1 MDVNFYAT
9 LRAIVGKKT
18 VHVDL
23 PPNTTALQ
31 LVEMVSADYP
41 ALHAELL
48 DAQNRFQRHMKMFIN
63 GREAVYLDQQFDT
76 IIKPS
81 DKWTSF
87 HPWVAAR
94 MQEIIRE
101 MRGIPYFLLVEYLE
115 ELGGTSLSDDQVQGP
130 GWSVKL
136 VRMEPF
142 RLGSLSVGQTR
153 LEMKIEDNLVDDFM
167 ERFGKKTLRAGA

>member
-1 MDVNFYAT
+1 VSSNKFLDPRLAGIFCFLNTPDLVYFHWNTLLEGLVEMDVNFYAT

-41 ALHAELL
+41 ALRAELL

-81 DKWTSF
+81 DKVDIF
-87 HPWVAAR
+87 PPV
-94 MQEIIRE
+94 
-101 MRGIPYFLLVEYLE
+101 
-115 ELGGTSLSDDQVQGP
+115 GGG
-130 GWSVKL
+130 
-136 VRMEPF
+136 
-142 RLGSLSVGQTR
+142 
-153 LEMKIEDNLVDDFM
+153 
-167 ERFGKKTLRAGA
+167 